1 MSISLGSFSQSK
13 YDIPEQSFLHKVDS
27 YSRDNCSIAFS
38 LKLINKDYTGP
49 LVKVRRISDAAISDF
64 YGDDSGN
71 LFLNKKG
78 DNLTSWLNGS
88 IGYVPT
94 WYDQSGNARHIT
106 QYTEAFQP
114 SITESGGLL
123 FNGST
128 QFLQTTNTPIPAGL
142 DTYTYACTFTSNT
155 TVQTQIVME
164 QNPTISNPSQRAA
177 LLLINNQFGFNGYSN
192 DAHNVLTFAS
202 DIQRKVVMICNHSLN
217 QGNITLIDNG
227 TIYTATTANPPA
239 LNIGAGFFSIAKGV
253 PNNGEYFSGT
263 IKEVIVFNNNLETSE
278 AILYYSARGEIQKTS
293 SVQPKL
299 RLKGWTKSNYSVP
312 TDWVFQFDT
321 QQLTG
326 KGLANGTVVS
336 SIFEATATS
345 GNEPTYYNPS
355 YGFYTI
361 CKTLPGFLHFEN
373 TTNFLTTST
382 KTFNISTNGGF
393 TAVFYFAFTKS
404 ALNGE
409 RVIDFSASTSNPD
422 YNILIVRSGT
432 NTGLIFEIYNGA
444 TFIGNVTT
452 PNGVCNTDQFSAWA
466 CRYTDST
473 KLYEIFKDGI
483 LIASNTGTIF
493 ATNRTLANCR
503 ISASA
508 DGTYNSRMN
517 MCGLYTYDR
526 SLDMTEIAAIS
537 NHLMDCDS
545 PDTNI
550 EIDSNAVFNGS
561 ILAQGWNDGGS
572 MRFNGLSESF
582 IDIQDVPCLPLS
594 ISSDF
599 YCTNVNTT
607 GALMTTTDVTRSDY
621 GVEVLFNGSGGCYAL
636 ARLPTTAVSSTIIA
650 VSNNTWYNIAVV
662 VDLDFTVKFY
672 MNGSL
677 VGSAIT
683 GTALPSLSN
692 RILIGTNYSGTRGMN
707 GYIHDFQLF
716 DYALSANQVNDL
728 SNKTPLRRIKKST
741 QKQLVT
747 RTNWYT
753 EMTLTN
759 VSGYVPTVLGVDP
772 YVQYKILNSG
782 STFTRNIFS
791 QQIAI
796 QDFESFQCTWQ
807 FWNSTT
813 SADYVAFFCGT
824 ASSSTDGGGYVIYF
838 DVYNPTEVTLRGT
851 TGTIIKKSY
860 TTYFKSDALWNTVV
874 ISYKR
879 GTVGTW
885 TVNLNDQEILVY
897 DDPNNETF
905 RTTTGG
911 DWWGISCFT
920 GSLTMNAYIRGVE
933 LEYTP
938 YENISVSKGLPEFT
952 QTSLP
957 ILPLSSSSTTISGS
971 GPFNGIYEL
980 NASSV
985 LSGYP
990 SIAASF
996 SGVDFSGNSSG
1007 SWHSGYAYN
1016 SSTGAYTGA
1025 VSTTSSGIA
1034 YSGEWIQIK
1043 VPNAIQLSKFDLTA
1057 KTSVYQRMPVDFVMS
1072 GSNDASTWTSLYI
1085 HSGKTWSYSELAT
1098 FKCNL
1103 SSDRFLYF
1111 RLICQRLSS
1120 GNGSLVNIGNIALF
1134 PGVSM
1139 GYSFKKD
1146 VGYTDIRLPLVPL
1159 TQNNET
1165 LSGKTYYHGDYVASA
1180 SSDSGG
1186 YLAYRSLSSLNTNVG
1201 WHSNGNVY
1209 NTSTGIYQ
1217 GAVSTTSSSTNYL
1230 GEWLQLKIPNAINLV
1245 YFDLHSRSTST
1256 LESRMPVDF
1265 IVAGSM
1271 DGVNW
1276 ITLHSEIGFTWS
1288 TSQNSSFTCNQI
1300 GASGYFKYF
1309 RLVAIKS
1316 GINNVYG
1323 GINITNWSLFPKVIS
1338 VSLPIVP
1345 LTGNTQT
1352 LSGTNYYHGNYVAS
1366 ASSVSGGYLAYI
1378 SFSSLNNDIGWHSGA
1393 TYISSTGIYQGAIST
1408 TSSSEIYS
1416 GEWLQ
1421 LEIPNAINLV
1431 YFDVHSRSNSNTQYR
1446 MPVDFIVAGSIDGVN
1461 WITLHSEIGFTWSTS
1476 QKSSF
1481 TCNQIGAS
1489 GYFKYFR
1496 LVAMKSAGDTLI
1508 NIENWYLIPEN
1519 FVDAKPSL
1527 IPGLTWKNYNESN
1540 FTYPDIADNNFYSD
1554 NTPIQIGTC
1563 LDTSSLKTITND
1575 KQGNLSEVFS
1585 MEIFGYFKANVS
1597 GNWTMSSGPIVDDG
1611 ISFWIGNNAL
1621 VGYTN
1626 ANANFVGYG
1635 GVSGS
1640 VSVYLSEGIFYPI
1653 RIQYTNAGVTGV
1665 LQFTFTP
1672 PGGASTSNGDGYYF
1686 SSNGLNEA
1694 YPAESAKIIK
1704 DTTGV
1709 NEDGVYYILC
1719 NGISTPVYCLM
1730 NDVYDGGGWMSL
1742 LKATQGTTFQYSS
1755 THWTT
1760 ASTLNPTDTTRI
1772 DADAKY
1778 DSFNYCKVKDV
1789 MAIWPDISPD
1799 SGVNIHGRN
1808 GGSFYVKD
1816 GWVWLLN
1823 NWTNT
1828 STRLTGLVG
1837 FNDGGRRVGGE
1848 LGDFLATSGANNP
1861 KNFTGYSSTIWS
1873 SMTSF
1878 NASIHFIAGIATF
1891 GIRWGFYWNNES
1903 NYDTCDA
1910 VGGIGIGRSGGLS
1923 AGDVNNGYD
1932 SVSGINRQA
1941 RVELYGR

>member
-1 MSISLGSFSQSK
+1 MSISLGTFSQSK
-13 YDIPEQSFLHKVDS
+13 FDVPEQSFIHKVDS

-49 LVKVRRISDAAISDF
+49 IVKVRRVSDAAISDF

-71 LFLNKKG
+71 LFLNKRG

-94 WYDQSGNARHIT
+94 WYDQSGNARHIN
-106 QYTEAFQP
+106 QSTEAFQP

-128 QFLQTTNTPIPAGL
+128 QFLQTTNAPITAGL
-142 DTYTYACTFTSNT
+142 DTYTFASTFTPNNNT
-155 TVQTQIVME
+155 QTQILME
-164 QNPTISNPSQRAA
+164 QSPSTQISHTRAA
-177 LLLINNQFGFNGYSN
+177 ILLSSGIFGFTGQGN
-192 DAHNVLTFAS
+192 DIIPLIFAT
-202 DIQRKVVMICNHSLN
+202 DVERKVVMICNHALN
-217 QGNITLIDNG
+217 TGNITLLDNG
-227 TIYTATTANPPA
+227 TIYTATTTNPPA
-239 LNIGAGFFSIAKGV
+239 LNIGVGVFSIGRKSSSG
-253 PNNGEYFSGT
+253 NEYFSGT
-263 IKEVIVFNNNLETSE
+263 INEVIVFNNNLSTYE
-278 AILYYSARGEIQKTS
+278 ASLYYTARGEIQKTS

-326 KGLANGTVVS
+326 KGLADASVVS
-336 SIFEATATS
+336 SIFETTATG
-345 GNEPTYYNPS
+345 GNEPLYYNPLS
-355 YGFYTI
+355 SVSNVSKRG
-361 CKTLPGFLHFEN
+361 PGLLNFPN

-382 KTFNISTNGGF
+382 KTFYISTNGGF
-393 TAVFYFAFTKS
+393 TAVFYFAFTNTVI
-404 ALNGE
+404 NGE

-422 YNILIVRSGT
+422 SNIIILRNGT
-432 NTGLIFEIYNGA
+432 NSGLIFEIYNGA
-444 TFIGNVTT
+444 TIIGNVIT
-452 PNGVCNTDQFSAWA
+452 PNGVCNQDQFSVWV

-483 LIASNTGTIF
+483 LVASNTGTIA
-493 ATNRTLANCR
+493 ATNRTLPNCR

-526 SLDMTEIAAIS
+526 PLDMTEIAAIS

-572 MRFNGLSESF
+572 MKFNGLAESF
-582 IDIQDVPCLPLS
+582 IDIQDVPCLPWS

-599 YCTNVNTT
+599 DCSDVNTV
-607 GALMTTTDVTRSDY
+607 GVLMSTTDATRSDY
-621 GVEVLFNGSGGCYAL
+621 GVEILFNGSGGVYVQAK
-636 ARLPTTAVSSTIIA
+636 LPTTVYTSSVFAI
-650 VSNNTWYNIAVV
+650 SNNTWYTIVV
-662 VDLDFTVKFY
+662 VIDLDFTVKFY

-677 VGSAIT
+677 VGSALSGT
-683 GTALPSLSN
+683 GLPPLSN
-692 RILIGTNYSGTRGMN
+692 RILIGTSASRGMH
-707 GYIHDFQLF
+707 GYIHNFQLF
-716 DYALSANQVNDL
+716 DYALSANQVTDL
-728 SNKTPLRRIKKST
+728 NNKTPLRRIKKST
-741 QKQLVT
+741 QTQLVT
-747 RTNWYT
+747 RNNWYN
-753 EMTLTN
+753 EMTLNN
-759 VSGYVPTVLGVDP
+759 VSGYVPTVSGSDP
-772 YVQYKILNSG
+772 YVQYKILDTG
-782 STFTRNIFS
+782 STYTKNIFS

-807 FWNSTT
+807 FQNS
-813 SADYVAFFCGT
+813 SASAEYVAFFCGS
-824 ASSSTDGGGYVIYF
+824 ASSSTDGGYVIYF
-838 DVYNPTEVTLRGT
+838 DVYNPTEVSLRDT
-851 TGTIIKKSY
+851 TGAIIKKSF
-860 TTYFKSDALWNTVV
+860 TNYFKSNSLWHTVV

-885 TVNLNDQEILVY
+885 TVNLNNQEILVY

-905 RTTTGG
+905 RTGG
-911 DWWGISCFT
+911 DWWGIS
-920 GSLTMNAYIRGVE
+920 GSSGSQSMNAYIRGVE

-938 YENISVSKGLPEFT
+938 YDNISVSKGLPEFT

-957 ILPLSSSSTTISGS
+957 ILPLYSSSTTISGS

-980 NASSV
+980 DASSL
-985 LSGYP
+985 LSGYQG
-990 SIAASF
+990 IAGAFQGVNF
-996 SGVDFSGNSSG
+996 SGVVNTAG
-1007 SWHSGYAYN
+1007 WHSVSTYN
-1016 SSTGAYTGA
+1016 SSTGIYQGA

-1043 VPNAIQLSKFDLTA
+1043 VPNAIQLSKFDLKA
-1057 KTSVYQRMPVDFVMS
+1057 RPSSNAARMPVDFVMS
-1072 GSNDASTWTSLYI
+1072 GSNDASSWTSLYI
-1085 HSGKTWSYSELAT
+1085 HSGKTWSSSELAT

-1103 SSDRFLYF
+1103 SSDRFIYF
-1111 RLICQRLSS
+1111 RLTCQRLS
-1120 GNGSLVNIGNIALF
+1120 GSDLANIGNIGLF

-1139 GYSFKKD
+1139 GYSLKKD
-1146 VGYTDIRLPLVPL
+1146 VGYTDIRLPIVPL
-1159 TQNNET
+1159 TGNTET
-1165 LSGKTYYHGDYVASA
+1165 LSGTTYYHGDYVASA
-1180 SSDSGG
+1180 STESGSF
-1186 YLAYRSLSSLNTNVG
+1186 LAYRSFSTNDNVG
-1201 WHSNGNVY
+1201 WASANGNVY

-1217 GAVSTTSSSTNYL
+1217 GAVSTTSSSTNYS
-1230 GEWLQLKIPNAINLV
+1230 GEWIQLEIPNAINLV
-1245 YFDLHSRSTST
+1245 YFDLRSRSSST

-1265 IVAGSM
+1265 IVSGSV

-1288 TSQNSSFTCNQI
+1288 TSQNSSFTC
-1300 GASGYFKYF
+1300 GTSGYYKYF
-1309 RLVAIKS
+1309 RLVAMKS

-1323 GINITNWSLFPKVIS
+1323 GINITNWSLF
-1338 VSLPIVP
+1338 
-1345 LTGNTQT
+1345 
-1352 LSGTNYYHGNYVAS
+1352 
-1366 ASSVSGGYLAYI
+1366 
-1378 SFSSLNNDIGWHSGA
+1378 
-1393 TYISSTGIYQGAIST
+1393 
-1408 TSSSEIYS
+1408 
-1416 GEWLQ
+1416 
-1421 LEIPNAINLV
+1421 
-1431 YFDVHSRSNSNTQYR
+1431 
-1446 MPVDFIVAGSIDGVN
+1446 
-1461 WITLHSEIGFTWSTS
+1461 
-1476 QKSSF
+1476 
-1481 TCNQIGAS
+1481 
-1489 GYFKYFR
+1489 
-1496 LVAMKSAGDTLI
+1496 
-1508 NIENWYLIPEN
+1508 PEN

-1540 FTYPDIADNNFYSD
+1540 TSGNDIADNNFYSD

-1563 LDTSSLKTITND
+1563 LDTTSLKTITND
-1575 KQGNLSEVFS
+1575 KQHNITVDFS
-1585 MEIFGYFKANVS
+1585 IEIVGYFKANVS
-1597 GNWTMSSGPIVDDG
+1597 GNWDFAITIDDVA
-1611 ISFWIGNNAL
+1611 SFWIGDNAL

-1626 ANANFVGYG
+1626 ANAN
-1635 GVSGS
+1635 STTPDS
-1640 VSVYLSEGIFYPI
+1640 VSVYLSAGRFYPI
-1653 RIQYTNAGVTGV
+1653 RIQQSNGGGTGG
-1665 LQFTFTP
+1665 LSLSFTP

-1719 NGISTPVYCLM
+1719 NGVSTPVYCLM

-1755 THWTT
+1755 SHWTT
-1760 ASTLNPTDTTRI
+1760 ASTLNPTDTTRS

-1799 SGVNIHGRN
+1799 LGVNIHGRN

-1837 FNDGGRRVGGE
+1837 FNSPRRVGGE

-1861 KNFTGYSSTIWS
+1861 RNFTGYSSTIWS

-1878 NASIHFIAGIATF
+1878 NSSIHYIAGTF
-1891 GIRWGFYWNNES
+1891 TPGLRWGFYWNNES

-1910 VGGIGIGRSGGLS
+1910 VGGIGMGSYTGSIS
-1923 AGDVNNGYD
+1923 AGDWNNGSN
-1932 SVSGINRQA
+1932 SVPGINRQA